1 MKRTLANLNEWLRSR
16 LLERLR
22 PGRTEDEMLR
32 LIHRAE
38 FIKSDEQRQR
48 IERMVE
54 FHEMRVR
61 EVMIPRL
68 EIKAADIGMSIAEV
82 ETIMTES
89 GVSRLPVVDGDL
101 DRVMGYV
108 HVWDLFAAR
117 VNREKPALKDLLR
130 PLPKVSELEQI
141 AGVLSDMRKGSH
153 IAIVMDEFGGTAGL
167 VTLSDLLEEIV
178 GPMDERTGM
187 PGGEEYLQTASG
199 AYEVQARMHVEDL
212 AELLQMALPEGD
224 FDTVAGLI
232 INEIGRI
239 PVRGE
244 RLLVA
249 GLDVHV
255 QEADPRRITK
265 VLVKPAKKDTN

>member
-1 MKRTLANLNEWLRSR
+1 MKNLLNKWQEAVRKA

-22 PGRTEDEMLR
+22 PGRTEEEMLE

-38 FIKSDEQRQR
+38 FIKSEEQRQQ

-68 EIKAADIGMSIAEV
+68 DIKAADIGMSITEV
-82 ETIMTES
+82 EAIMSES
-89 GVSRLPVVDGDL
+89 GVTRLPVIEGDL
-101 DRVMGYV
+101 DRIMGFV

-117 VNREKPALKDLLR
+117 VNRVEPSLKDLLR
-130 PLPKVSELEQI
+130 PCPKVSELERI
-141 AGVLSDMRKGSH
+141 SGVLSDMRKGSH
-153 IAIVMDEFGGTAGL
+153 LAIVMDEFGGTAGL

-178 GPMDERTGM
+178 GPMDERSGLS
-187 PGGEEYLQTASG
+187 GGEDYLQTDSG
-199 AYEVQARMHVEDL
+199 FEVLARMHVEDL
-212 AELLQMALPEGD
+212 AELLEMELPQGD

-249 GLDVHV
+249 GLDVHI

-265 VLVKPAKKDTN
+265 VLIKPAKKPVD